1 MTKAFVTG
9 GTGFLGGRLIRMLVN
24 RGWQV
29 RALHRTPGDAA
40 KLAALGA
47 VPVPGDLD
55 SVEAVLRWA
64 AVGGPL
70 PTDLSG
76 LAFAQ
81 VRR

>member
-1 MTKAFVTG
+1 MKNYFQIEPADDE
-9 GTGFLGGRLIRMLVN
+9 
-24 RGWQV
+24 
-29 RALHRTPGDAA
+29 RARRA
-40 KLAALGA
+40 KLMGQVLA
-47 VPVPGDLD
+47 LD

>member
-1 MTKAFVTG
+1 MRDTW
-9 GTGFLGGRLIRMLVN
+9 LG
-24 RGWQV
+24 QV
-29 RALHRTPGDAA
+29 L
-40 KLAALGA
+40 
-47 VPVPGDLD
+47 DLD